1 LLLVSS
7 GRTPNTHNPPEQP
20 PDSEVLQCFVAVRVP
35 GLDDPDLSVDVLS
48 AMTGLATPIV
58 LDVTRDLCRTDVL
71 TSSRPDWYRLAYVAG
86 TAGAED
92 TDNPTRQGRF
102 FAYLETA
109 LAAVMDALAIAHTDA
124 VPAGSAPVGAVAGF
138 TGSAQAVEWV
148 VAYRGLLL
156 TAVQLGALVG
166 LSQDACWLA
175 AVLWPITA
183 NVDVLRV
190 DRAWATDLARHGEEA
205 AIQGRDP
212 HTLGT
217 VLEHSAQLAE
227 YHADRLTAE
236 AQWVRALAVWRELAE
251 HTRVVGVLTA
261 LIGLYRS
268 WGRFHRALDAAVEL
282 VSETQRAADDRGTA
296 LALGAVGVTMLA
308 ANRPDSAVDYLN
320 QADRAMSQLV
330 EPLTAEHA
338 HTLVALGRAHWRLGA
353 WSMAR
358 RRFSAALALWVD
370 LDDTEADYVRLLL
383 GQPEGE
389 PLPDSP

>member
-1 LLLVSS
+1 
-7 GRTPNTHNPPEQP
+7 
-20 PDSEVLQCFVAVRVP
+20 VRVP
-35 GLDDPDLSVDVLS
+35 GLDDLDLSADVLA
-48 AMTGLATPIV
+48 AMTGLAKPIV
-58 LDVTRDLCRTDVL
+58 MDVTRDLCRSEVL
-71 TSSRPDWYRLAYVAG
+71 TSPRPDWYRLTHEAG
-86 TAGAED
+86 TPDAED
-92 TDNPTRQGRF
+92 TDNPTRQSRF

-109 LAAVMDALAIAHTDA
+109 LAAATDALGAAHTET
-124 VPAGSAPVGAVAGF
+124 VPTRSTEVGVVAGF
-138 TGSAQAVEWV
+138 TGSAQAVDWV

-156 TAVQLGALVG
+156 TAVQLGAPVG
-166 LSQDACWLA
+166 LSRDACWLA
-175 AVLWPITA
+175 TTLWPITSEI
-183 NVDVLRV
+183 DVLRV
-190 DRAWATDLARHGEEA
+190 DRTWATDLARHGEEA

-236 AQWVRALAVWRELAE
+236 AQWVRALAIWQELAE

-296 LALGAVGVTMLA
+296 LALREVGVTMLA

-320 QADRAMSQLV
+320 QADRAMSQLA
-330 EPLTAEHA
+330 EPLTADHA

-370 LDDTEADYVRLLL
+370 LDDTEADHVRLLL
-383 GQPEGE
+383 GRPEGG